1 MNLVLQMKN
10 CERVY
15 QQNLT
20 SKESMT
26 INSVLRMCHN
36 VLFDMIAVDII
47 LCDGNYGLGGMELV
61 HNREPVRSQLIIIS
75 ILYNII

>member
-1 MNLVLQMKN
+1 
-10 CERVY
+10 
-15 QQNLT
+15 
-20 SKESMT
+20 
-26 INSVLRMCHN
+26 MCRN